1 MPTKTKEYSLY
12 DPGCLVVCK
21 TDIYSSVAIDGD
33 GGGTNRVQAGT
44 VGLIISGP
52 QPAKGYREH
61 FYVQFLKDIKW
72 WVRADEIE
80 PYINYFYP

>member
-21 TDIYSSVAIDGD
+21 QDIYSSVAIDGD

-52 QPAKGYREH
+52 QLAYNNIEGG
-61 FYVQFLKDIKW
+61 QN
-72 WVRADEIE
+72 VRKELSTDL
-80 PYINYFYP
+80 